1 MTSPVSITNHF
12 KSSARINDEHFDAGI
27 FLENF
32 ICHGT
37 VQQTLSNLCAE
48 VSGSAQRAFTLT
60 GPYGSG
66 KSTLALYLD
75 CLLSSTKRTRQSAL
89 KKLAVEQVAADR
101 LKSRPSPIKRVGVLL
116 NIFATWAPRPLLSL
130 KR

>member
-1 MTSPVSITNHF
+1 MKSPVSITNHF
-12 KSSARINDEHFDAGI
+12 KSSARINDENFDAGI

-48 VSGSAQRAFTLT
+48 ISGSAQRAFTLT

-89 KKLAVEQVAADR
+89 KKLDVEQVAADR
-101 LKSRPSPIKRVGVLL
+101 LSLAFPYKKGWRVVKHLCDLGSPAACYR
-116 NIFATWAPRPLLSL
+116 
-130 KR
+130 